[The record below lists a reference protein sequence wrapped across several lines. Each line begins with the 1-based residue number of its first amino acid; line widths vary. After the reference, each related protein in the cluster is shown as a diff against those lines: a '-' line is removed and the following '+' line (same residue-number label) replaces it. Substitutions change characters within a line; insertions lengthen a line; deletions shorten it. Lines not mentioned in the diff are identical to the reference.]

1 MNILIILVFTVLFV
15 CTLFFGV
22 YFYKQKKYISSTIYF
37 SLSFKLI
44 IMLFM
49 ESGLKYYVALD
60 GMKYEEDAWNLMK
73 AVESNMQYLLDDFE
87 RQEYFNPFTQMSILI
102 FKLFGKHSSIIIL
115 VNIIASLLCYVL
127 SVELFENLWPVQKK
141 KSIWLNKAK
150 LSLLLVLAA
159 YPTFNIWSCTVTKD
173 PLATLFA
180 ILGLY
185 YFFKSMQQKINFNS
199 YTRLVFFTL
208 AVSSFYISGLFRPY
222 MLYLIFTGILAG
234 LGLYVIQKIMPF
246 VQSLLAT
253 IVLFFTGLYIFEK
266 INNDLFLE
274 VCVYIENLREGFLN
288 AGNIDDLSKSAF
300 LINYSFKTTWD
311 YVLFFPQ
318 SVAQYFIGPY
328 FWNIKSKAEAFGLL
342 EALIIILL
350 FKSFLRGAKKIIQFS
365 RLEISVMF
373 GIMVVFAFA
382 QSLLIGN
389 LGTIFRHRTFAFFIF
404 FIISGAGLILEKEKT
419 ND

>member
-1 MNILIILVFTVLFV
+1 
-15 CTLFFGV
+15 
-22 YFYKQKKYISSTIYF
+22 
-37 SLSFKLI
+37 
-44 IMLFM
+44 
-49 ESGLKYYVALD
+49 
-60 GMKYEEDAWNLMK
+60 
-73 AVESNMQYLLDDFE
+73 
-87 RQEYFNPFTQMSILI
+87 
-102 FKLFGKHSSIIIL
+102 
-115 VNIIASLLCYVL
+115 
-127 SVELFENLWPVQKK
+127 
-141 KSIWLNKAK
+141 
-150 LSLLLVLAA
+150 
-159 YPTFNIWSCTVTKD
+159 
-173 PLATLFA
+173 
-180 ILGLY
+180 
-185 YFFKSMQQKINFNS
+185 MQQKINFNS

-373 GIMVVFAFA
+373 GIMVV
-382 QSLLIGN
+382 N
-389 LGTIFRHRTFAFFIF
+389 
-404 FIISGAGLILEKEKT
+404 
-419 ND
+419 